1 MRYCK
6 KHCNIVVGHFADT
19 FLLFVATSLQ
29 NLFYSIRK
37 KTIIFY
43 FFFVTLVYVGNFTWW
58 LLLSVGSCFNGIG
71 EKLDHNAHII
81 MRYLAS
87 VSRGRKLFLI
97 SCVKFKSNDSTLVAN
112 RIQLLPLLSCM
123 HCRLASS
130 VPK

>member
-29 NLFYSIRK
+29 NLFHSIRK
-37 KTIIFY
+37 KKLD

-71 EKLDHNAHII
+71 EKLDHNAHI

-97 SCVKFKSNDSTLVAN
+97 SCVKLKLNDSTLVAN
-112 RIQLLPLLSCM
+112 KIQLLPLPSCM

>member
-29 NLFYSIRK
+29 NLFDSIRK
-37 KTIIFY
+37 KNNYFFY
-43 FFFVTLVYVGNFTWW
+43 FFFVTLVYVGNFILW
-58 LLLSVGSCFNGIG
+58 LLLSVGSCFTGIG
-71 EKLDHNAHII
+71 EKLDHNAHI

-97 SCVKFKSNDSTLVAN
+97 SCVKLKLNDSTLVAN
-112 RIQLLPLLSCM
+112 KIQLLPLPSCM

>member
-1 MRYCK
+1 MRYYK

-37 KTIIFY
+37 KDF
-43 FFFVTLVYVGNFTWW
+43 FSFFVTLVYVGNFILW

-71 EKLDHNAHII
+71 EKLDHNAHI

-97 SCVKFKSNDSTLVAN
+97 SCVIFKSNDSTLVAN